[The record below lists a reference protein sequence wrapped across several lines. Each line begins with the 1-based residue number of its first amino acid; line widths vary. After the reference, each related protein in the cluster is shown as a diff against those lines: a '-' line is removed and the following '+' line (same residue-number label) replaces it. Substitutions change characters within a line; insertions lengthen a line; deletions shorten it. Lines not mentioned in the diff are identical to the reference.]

1 MDGKSRWRG
10 WLVPW
15 LLGAAMQSGCQLFN
29 PNITAEPPLAN
40 GPAGQNR
47 LVAVAQ
53 PGVDPTTIKPLAVPT
68 VPNSGGQSS
77 YAPVSLS
84 APVLTR
90 AAYPPPP
97 PSVLLPPVTVTSL
110 PTLPPLAQP
119 AGQPPAGPSITF
131 LEANAD
137 GDAHQLVR
145 PSVGGA
151 ISNLPPG
158 EHLVERLAEM
168 TLRLQAKEEE
178 TKKLEA
184 RLQQLTA
191 ALEQRAQS
199 VSQSTRGVQEA
210 TEEIRRTRTTLQSTR
225 QEVDDAWAALRRR
238 TKEGRYPTWSRIS
251 SRKWSDRPKIRLHQA
266 MTTVLRRGHEVV
278 VGTFKEGLTI
288 RRARLIVL
296 SAAVRAPCRWSS
308 SARMVFMED
317 SPARPMTLPGAAT
330 RARGGGYGLITI
342 TPDGFVSSR
351 DSAAR
356 GK

>member
-29 PNITAEPPLAN
+29 PNTTAEPPLAN
-40 GPAGQNR
+40 GPAGQDR

-53 PGVDPTTIKPLAVPT
+53 PGVDPTTIKPLPVPT

-84 APVLTR
+84 APVLSQ
-90 AAYPPPP
+90 AANPPPP
-97 PSVLLPPVTVTSL
+97 PSVLPPPVAVTPL
-110 PTLPPLAQP
+110 PTLPPA
-119 AGQPPAGPSITF
+119 AQPPAGPSITF

-158 EHLVERLAEM
+158 EHPVERLAEM

-199 VSQSTRGVQEA
+199 VSQSTREVQEA

-225 QEVDDAWAALRRR
+225 QEVDDAWAALQRREKDDIDLVKGILEKMER
-238 TKEGRYPTWSRIS
+238 PTENPPSPGTD
-251 SRKWSDRPKIRLHQA
+251 DRA
-266 MTTVLRRGHEVV
+266 
-278 VGTFKEGLTI
+278 
-288 RRARLIVL
+288 
-296 SAAVRAPCRWSS
+296 
-308 SARMVFMED
+308 
-317 SPARPMTLPGAAT
+317 PARP
-330 RARGGGYGLITI
+330 
-342 TPDGFVSSR
+342 
-351 DSAAR
+351 
-356 GK
+356 